1 MTVVCGN
8 RTRFSEIDILKG
20 ISIILMVGAHGG
32 ALFGGFVS
40 LFHMAVFFM
49 ASGFCYREKC
59 AETAVAVK
67 NNIIRKI
74 RSLWVPFFC
83 WNAVFVLF
91 RNVLIRINIYTDN
104 PAIEQYGGHVT
115 EAYSLLDMLKRIA
128 AGALFSYKEEII
140 GAMWFL
146 KILFLLTITF
156 CGFDFII
163 KKLAKGNR
171 KYRLLAHS
179 FVSIL
184 FLAFGYWGS
193 VNHIELYGLSY
204 IGSYYILYFLGYF
217 FSLTR
222 EQYRRWPWFVWI
234 FIALASY
241 GTLKWLQPRGGIG
254 INRNSY
260 TSPLFLLAASI
271 SGWWLLYSISTL
283 IERLP
288 YLKTGFAFIG
298 QHGLPVVIFH
308 FLAFRLVALIV
319 VALNGL
325 PSFCL
330 AIFPRLK
337 SEEGWWIAY
346 TIAGT
351 MIPILGSLISNR
363 LLRKIPVPRG
373 R

>member
-1 MTVVCGN
+1 MTAAQGK

-20 ISIILMVGAHGG
+20 IGILLMVGSHGG
-32 ALFGGFVS
+32 APFGGFVS
-40 LFHMAVFFM
+40 LFHMAAFFM

-67 NNIIRKI
+67 NNIIQKI

-83 WNAVFVLF
+83 WNAVFVLL

-156 CGFDFII
+156 CVFDFII
-163 KKLAKGNR
+163 KKLTKGNR
-171 KYRLLAHS
+171 KYRLLVHS
-179 FVSIL
+179 FVSVI
-184 FLAFGYWGS
+184 FLALGYWGS
-193 VNHIELYGLSY
+193 VHHIELYGLSY
-204 IGSYYILYFLGYF
+204 IGSYYILYFLGYL

-222 EQYRRWPWFVWI
+222 ERYRRWPWFVWI

-241 GTLKWLQPRGGIG
+241 GALKWLQPRGGIG

-260 TSPLFLLAASI
+260 TSPLFLLATSI

-283 IERLP
+283 IERLS

-308 FLAFRLVALIV
+308 FLAFKPVALIV
-319 VALNGL
+319 IALNSL

-330 AIFPRLK
+330 AVFSSLK
-337 SEEGWWIAY
+337 GGDGWWIAY
-346 TIAGT
+346 MIAGT
-351 MIPILGSLISNR
+351 MIPILVSLTLNK
-363 LLRKIPVPRG
+363 LLRKLPVVRG
-373 R
+373 H